1 MLNEEELMKALI
13 YDNVNVTE
21 ENPLKEFFKI
31 IIQLFVYIV
40 IFYFLIFFTTGIV
53 LKTLPIEKQIQLE
66 NFITDLSSIE
76 TKEIPNNEKEKIIK
90 TRDLILNN
98 DIHFPKTTNLDIK
111 IIEHK
116 EMNALCFPNGNIYIT
131 NKLYEKLDT
140 EEKLAFVIAHE
151 MAHYKNKDHLI
162 NLRKSISSSAVI
174 LSLCILGIEQNIS
187 TLVSETMDLS
197 DYKYS
202 KQKEMKADK
211 YAAQIL
217 LSVYGDT
224 RGGVEVLNIL
234 KKGEYN
240 IEFDTFSTHPSLN
253 KRISYLNRIN
263 QKY

>member
-1 MLNEEELMKALI
+1 MYIKDGRLFCRKCLMFVGRSVDFNYIPKKGRYSLNYSLTK
-13 YDNVNVTE
+13 
-21 ENPLKEFFKI
+21 F
-31 IIQLFVYIV
+31 Q
-40 IFYFLIFFTTGIV
+40 
-53 LKTLPIEKQIQLE
+53 KQASD
-66 NFITDLSSIE
+66 F
-76 TKEIPNNEKEKIIK
+76 
-90 TRDLILNN
+90 ILNN

-217 LSVYGDT
+217 LSLYGNT

-253 KRISYLNRIN
+253 KRISYLNKIN